1 MVRDNTKDAAAKR
14 PGEDRLGGDIK
25 GTRSGHVHVSI
36 GVFFSFPLIASR
48 AIDSGTWSLWIFRRL
63 LLELIS
69 LSLQRGYALER
80 I

>member
-36 GVFFSFPLIASR
+36 GVFFHFL
-48 AIDSGTWSLWIFRRL
+48 LW
-63 LLELIS
+63 LLEQSILG
-69 LSLQRGYALER
+69 RGRYGCLGVYFSN
-80 I
+80 